1 MFQDARRSV
10 DTNGSMVAAYT
21 VIAKKAVSRD
31 PKISQYERSQRIGLC
46 RPAPSQAGSTSQGYA
61 EHEASSG
68 TS

>member
-21 VIAKKAVSRD
+21 VIAKKRCHGD
-31 PKISQYERSQRIGLC
+31 PKISQYERSQHIGLC
-46 RPAPSQAGSTSQGYA
+46 RPAPSQAGSTSQGSA